1 MKKFAEWLEEHA
13 VVPGDSTKATIAFIV
28 SLIIAAVTITLF
40 AALGWRGDAIV
51 YLLGVLVLGS
61 CVGLPLFE
69 ALRALVTRTP
79 WTPWYWF
86 PSIAGVAL
94 GGLLSVLICWIFGWH
109 N

>member
-69 ALRALVTRTP
+69 ALRALVTRNP

-94 GGLLSVLICWIFGWH
+94 GGLLSVLICWIFEWH